1 MVDKEG
7 TGGEKDAMK
16 AYRAAREETDNTAEE
31 AEGDEASAALI
42 ERVRIFKSKYYFSLS
57 LSLSLFSV
65 SWYKDYR
72 FTQHDSNYF
81 MSFVYFRLML
91 CSKILKRKLMMWML
105 KSVIV

>member
-42 ERVRIFKSKYYFSLS
+42 ERVRIFKSKYYSLS
-57 LSLSLFSV
+57 LSLSLSFQFPGI
-65 SWYKDYR
+65 R
-72 FTQHDSNYF
+72 IIDSHNMTVTISCPLYI
-81 MSFVYFRLML
+81 SG
-91 CSKILKRKLMMWML
+91 
-105 KSVIV
+105 